1 MLVSEIAKRV
11 KRQFGDEAGAQITDD
26 DIIRW
31 VNDAQR
37 EIAINNELLQVK
49 ATADIT
55 SGTREYSLPQDILK
69 LHSIK
74 YNGLT
79 LQGLTIQEADSLVS
93 THDDPSVMPSGTC
106 TNFWVW
112 ARTITLYPT
121 PDANIASGLTLYY
134 IRVPREVATTAEEP
148 ELPIQYHNKIV
159 DYCIAQA
166 YELDDNMDSYA
177 IKMNQFQSGVDSLR
191 DDSEW
196 AEQQF
201 YPHITSSPDESGDY
215 PGYGIGVII

>member
-1 MLVSEIAKRV
+1 MKVSEIATRV

-37 EIAINNELLQVK
+37 EIAINNQLLQVR
-49 ATADIT
+49 ATADIVANK
-55 SGTREYSLPQDILK
+55 RDYNIPQDILRM
-69 LHSIK
+69 HSVK
-74 YNGLT
+74 YNGRT
-79 LQGLTIQEADSLVS
+79 LSGLTIQEADELVS
-93 THDDPSVMPSGTC
+93 THDDSTVMPSGEP

-112 ARTITLYPT
+112 ANVITLYPT
-121 PDANIASGLTLYY
+121 PSGNESAGLMLYY
-134 IRVPREVATTAEEP
+134 TRTPQEVVATTDTP
-148 ELPIQYHNKIV
+148 ELPVQYHNKIV

-177 IKMNQFQSGVDSLR
+177 LKMKQFQTGVDSLR
-191 DDSEW
+191 DDTGW

-215 PGYGIGVII
+215 PGYGVGVIL